1 MNPTT
6 HARSIRSLTLFG
18 ILIVLTGIFLL
29 FNVSH
34 ALAGKADKM
43 DRQIRVAERCL
54 DEMLLDSPD
63 WLFPGIGNAR
73 GVYLPGTGAIFTFTA
88 TLTDYNWGGHDGFS
102 FFGSHF
108 NWGGHRSRH
117 VIIRR
122 TDPDDEDS
130 DVEVQIKKDK
140 SDDDDEWVFDEKNYE
155 KRMQRKYDR
164 GKDDLMG
171 ALLDFGD
178 ILKAVPNGET
188 VVVEG
193 RLHDIELPSGKEIA
207 KLTMTAKIDDL
218 RALAAGTLKESDLRS
233 RIVVTEEEE

>member
-6 HARSIRSLTLFG
+6 NTRSVRSITLFG

-34 ALAGKADKM
+34 ALAGGKADKM

-73 GVYLPGTGAIFTFTA
+73 GVYLPGSGAIFTFTA
-88 TLTDYNWGGHDGFS
+88 SLTDIGWGSRDGFS
-102 FFGSHF
+102 LFGSHIYL
-108 NWGGHRSRH
+108 GGHRHRH
-117 VIIRR
+117 FIVNRS
-122 TDPDDEDS
+122 DDD
-130 DVEVQIKKDK
+130 DVEVRIKKDK
-140 SDDDDEWVFDEKNYE
+140 DDDDDEWIMDDKTYE
-155 KRMQRKYDR
+155 KRLQRKYDR
-164 GKDDLMG
+164 AKEELMD

-178 ILKAVPNGET
+178 ILKEVPGSET

-193 RLHDIELPSGKEIA
+193 RLHDIELTNDREIV
-207 KLTMTAKIDDL
+207 KLSMKARMDDL
-218 RALAAGTLKESDLRS
+218 RAFAGGSLQESDMRS
-233 RIVVTEEEE
+233 RVTVTEEED